1 MTATIQRIA
10 SQTPQSETISDQRED
25 LRTLRVGI
33 LGLGRVGQAFARLC
47 IAQRDKLRRCG
58 LDLRVT
64 RALVRDGRKDRGDAG
79 RRTLV
84 TDDRATF
91 LAARY
96 DVVVE
101 ALGGVE
107 PARELIDS
115 VLASGTPVV
124 TANKSLLAAH
134 GAALHA
140 RAAQSGVS
148 LRCEAAALAGI
159 PLLGTLAR
167 RPLAASIER
176 LAGVVNGTTNFILT
190 SIARHGL
197 SFDEALRQ
205 AQQSG
210 YAEPNPSNDVLGID
224 ACEKLVVLLQ
234 HAGVRGVRPA
244 AIETRGISA
253 VSAADLALA
262 AEFGGVIKPVVQAA
276 IDGERVRAFVGPAYL
291 RSDDPL
297 ASVEGEQNGL
307 RIYGRL
313 IGELL
318 HVGPGAGP
326 DITAAAILDDVLEIA
341 SEGRRAVPV
350 RPQAG
355 NHAPIRVD
363 APETAWL
370 LRIEFRGSV
379 PSPVDLAALLGA
391 GGVWLR
397 RTGDGRRISGGHQV
411 GLLTH
416 TCSRARIEA
425 AIATLQAATDCRVH
439 AIRALED

>member
-1 MTATIQRIA
+1 MAATIDRIA
-10 SQTPQSETISDQRED
+10 TTNPRIKPTHGDGLHTI
-25 LRTLRVGI
+25 RVGV

-47 IAQRDKLRRCG
+47 ATHPDKLRRRG
-58 LDLRVT
+58 FDVRVT
-64 RALVRDGRKDRGDAG
+64 RALVRDGRKDRGDIG

-84 TDDRATF
+84 VDDRSAF
-91 LAARY
+91 LDARY

-107 PARELIDS
+107 PARGLVDS
-115 VLASGTPVV
+115 LLASGTPVV

-134 GAALHA
+134 GPALRQ
-140 RAAQSGVS
+140 RAARNGVS

-167 RPLAASIER
+167 RPFAASIER

-190 SIARHGL
+190 SIARHAL

-205 AQQSG
+205 AQQCG

-234 HAGVRGVRPA
+234 HIGVTGVRPA
-244 AIETRGISA
+244 AVETRGISNLT
-253 VSAADLALA
+253 AADFALA
-262 AEFGGVIKPVVQAA
+262 AEFGGVIKPVVQAT
-276 IDGERVRAFVGPAYL
+276 IDGERVRAFVGPAFL
-291 RSDDPL
+291 RADDAL
-297 ASVEGEQNGL
+297 AAVEGEQNGL

-318 HVGPGAGP
+318 YAGPGAGP

-341 SEGRRAVPV
+341 SDSARPDPSREPV
-350 RPQAG
+350 DLPL
-355 NHAPIRVD
+355 PIRVD
-363 APETAWL
+363 APDTPWL
-370 LRIEFRGSV
+370 LRIDFRSAA

-391 GGVWLR
+391 SGVWLR
-397 RTGDGRRISGGHQV
+397 RTGDGRRVAGGQQI

-416 TCSRARIEA
+416 SCSRARIES
-425 AIATLQAATDCRVH
+425 AIATLEAATDCRVS
-439 AIRALED
+439 AIRVLED